1 MDASHLVLVGC
12 LYFGLVGSIAIGIFY
27 ALAKFGKIVAAWRE
41 DRQRDKRAAR
51 LVVRFLEGI
60 VWTTSNPEQ
69 QTEMAHYLWRRELLP
84 SWVAPSEL
92 QDVPALAIR
101 VRRSLEF
108 WSRFGIKRR
117 YFTLPSYVLPD
128 LPLPRVTLAR

>member
-1 MDASHLVLVGC
+1 MDASHLAFVGC
-12 LYFGLVGSIAIGIFY
+12 LYFALVGSIAVGIFY
-27 ALAKFGKIVAAWRE
+27 VLAKFGKIVAARRE
-41 DRQRDKRAAR
+41 GRQRDKRAAR

-69 QTEMAHYLWRRELLP
+69 QTEMAHYLWGRELLP

-92 QDVPALAIR
+92 QDVPALALR

-108 WSRFGIKRR
+108 WPRFGIKRR
-117 YFTLPSYVLPD
+117 YFTLPSYALPD